1 MVGHCQLLAYVSV
14 CVETFGKQ
22 AHVATYALT
31 TLLPPFCNAHG
42 SLWAAEEMS
51 SNLVAELAAAG
62 VACSVADG
70 LFHPLDTL
78 KTRLQASPRLGR
90 QNLIDLWTSGL
101 AATAARALTFAAT
114 RVGAYPTVRDAMS
127 SGADASVSVRVAA
140 GSLTGALAA
149 AAFTPLDILRL
160 RSQLMPRAHPALDV
174 LGGLRKLAAS
184 EGFSALW
191 RGASVN
197 VARASVLTAAQ
208 LASYDGV
215 KRHLRDE
222 RGWREDDSLHVTAA
236 LTAGAIAQTFVQPL
250 CAARTRI
257 FVGQRPASGPFWR
270 GYAAGLARQGP
281 VLAVTLTLTERAR
294 AALGLSPM

>member
-1 MVGHCQLLAYVSV
+1 
-14 CVETFGKQ
+14 
-22 AHVATYALT
+22 
-31 TLLPPFCNAHG
+31 
-42 SLWAAEEMS
+42 MS
-51 SNLVAELAAAG
+51 SNLVGELAAAG

-78 KTRLQASPRLGR
+78 KTRLHATPTNFSKVIVDAGGGLRA
-90 QNLIDLWTSGL
+90 IICLWTSGL

-127 SGADASVSVRVAA
+127 GADASVSVRVAA

-149 AAFTPLDILRL
+149 AAFTPLDVLRL
-160 RSQLMPRAHPALDV
+160 RSQLSPRAHPALDV

-184 EGFSALW
+184 EGPSALW

-197 VARASVLTAAQ
+197 VARAAVLTSAQ

-250 CAARTRI
+250 CAARTRL
-257 FVGQRPASGPFWR
+257 FVGQRPTSGSLTR
-270 GYAAGLARQGP
+270 GYFAGLLRQGP

-294 AALGLSPM
+294 AALGLAPM

>member
-1 MVGHCQLLAYVSV
+1 MTGLCAVGFVPSACQ
-14 CVETFGKQ
+14 
-22 AHVATYALT
+22 
-31 TLLPPFCNAHG
+31 
-42 SLWAAEEMS
+42 AAKMS

-78 KTRLQASPRLGR
+78 KTRLHATPT
-90 QNLIDLWTSGL
+90 NLSKVIVDAGGGLRAIICLWTSGL

-127 SGADASVSVRVAA
+127 SGDASVAVRVAA

-149 AAFTPLDILRL
+149 AVFTPLDILRL
-160 RSQLMPRAHPALDV
+160 RSQLTPRAHPTLDV

-197 VARASVLTAAQ
+197 VARAAVLTSAQ

>member
-1 MVGHCQLLAYVSV
+1 MIVD
-14 CVETFGKQ
+14 
-22 AHVATYALT
+22 
-31 TLLPPFCNAHG
+31 
-42 SLWAAEEMS
+42 
-51 SNLVAELAAAG
+51 AG
-62 VACSVADG
+62 GG
-70 LFHPLDTL
+70 L
-78 KTRLQASPRLGR
+78 RA
-90 QNLIDLWTSGL
+90 IICLWTSGL

-127 SGADASVSVRVAA
+127 SGTDSSVAARVAA
-140 GSLTGALAA
+140 GSLTGAMSAA
-149 AAFTPLDILRL
+149 VFTPLDVLRL
-160 RSQLMPRAHPALDV
+160 RSQLSPRAHPALDV

-184 EGFSALW
+184 EGSSALW

-197 VARASVLTAAQ
+197 VARAAVLTSAQ

-257 FVGQRPASGPFWR
+257 FVGQRPASGSFWR

-294 AALGLSPM
+294 AALGLAPM

>member
-1 MVGHCQLLAYVSV
+1 
-14 CVETFGKQ
+14 
-22 AHVATYALT
+22 
-31 TLLPPFCNAHG
+31 
-42 SLWAAEEMS
+42 MS
-51 SNLVAELAAAG
+51 SNLVGELAAAG
-62 VACSVADG
+62 IACSVADG

-78 KTRLQASPRLGR
+78 KTRQHAGVAKQTRGLA
-90 QNLIDLWTSGL
+90 DLWTSGL

-114 RVGAYPTVRDAMS
+114 RVGAYPTVRDALS
-127 SGADASVSVRVAA
+127 SGTDASVAARVAA
-140 GSLTGALAA
+140 GSLTGAMSAA
-149 AAFTPLDILRL
+149 VFTPLDILRL
-160 RSQLMPRAHPALDV
+160 RSQLTPRAHPALDV

-184 EGFSALW
+184 EGPSALW

-197 VARASVLTAAQ
+197 VARAAVLTSAQ

-257 FVGQRPASGPFWR
+257 FVGQWPASGPFWR
-270 GYAAGLARQGP
+270 GYAAGLLRQGP

-294 AALGLSPM
+294 AALGLAPM

>member
-1 MVGHCQLLAYVSV
+1 MFWLCVGARLCARVAGVGRVGLA
-14 CVETFGKQ
+14 K
-22 AHVATYALT
+22 
-31 TLLPPFCNAHG
+31 
-42 SLWAAEEMS
+42 MS
-51 SNLVAELAAAG
+51 SNLLGELAAAG

-78 KTRLQASPRLGR
+78 KTRQHAGVAKQTRGLA
-90 QNLIDLWTSGL
+90 DLWTSGL

-114 RVGAYPTVRDAMS
+114 RVGAYPSVRDTLS
-127 SGADASVSVRVAA
+127 SGDASVSARVAA
-140 GSLTGALAA
+140 GSLTGAMSAA
-149 AAFTPLDILRL
+149 VFTPLDVLRL
-160 RSQLMPRAHPALDV
+160 RSQLTPRAHPALDV

-184 EGFSALW
+184 EGPSALW

-197 VARASVLTAAQ
+197 VARAAVLTSAQ

-222 RGWREDDSLHVTAA
+222 RGWREDDSLHVTSA

-257 FVGQRPASGPFWR
+257 FVGQRPASGSFWR
-270 GYAAGLARQGP
+270 GYAAGLSRQGP
-281 VLAVTLTLTERAR
+281 VLAVTLSLTERAR
-294 AALGLSPM
+294 AALGLAPM

>member
-1 MVGHCQLLAYVSV
+1 
-14 CVETFGKQ
+14 
-22 AHVATYALT
+22 
-31 TLLPPFCNAHG
+31 
-42 SLWAAEEMS
+42 MS

-78 KTRLQASPRLGR
+78 KTRLHATPT
-90 QNLIDLWTSGL
+90 NLSKVIVDAGGGLRAIICLWTSGL

-114 RVGAYPTVRDAMS
+114 RVGAYPSVRDTLS
-127 SGADASVSVRVAA
+127 SGDASVAARVAA
-140 GSLTGALAA
+140 GSLTGAMSAA
-149 AAFTPLDILRL
+149 VFTPLDILRL
-160 RSQLMPRAHPALDV
+160 RSQLTPRAHPALDV

-184 EGFSALW
+184 EGLSALW

-197 VARASVLTAAQ
+197 VARAAVPTSAQ

-236 LTAGAIAQTFVQPL
+236 LTAGAIAQTVVQPL

-257 FVGQRPASGPFWR
+257 FVGQRPASGSFWR
-270 GYAAGLARQGP
+270 GYAAGLSRQGP
-281 VLAVTLTLTERAR
+281 VLAVTLSLTERAR
-294 AALGLSPM
+294 AALGLAPM

>member
-1 MVGHCQLLAYVSV
+1 
-14 CVETFGKQ
+14 
-22 AHVATYALT
+22 
-31 TLLPPFCNAHG
+31 
-42 SLWAAEEMS
+42 MS

-78 KTRLQASPRLGR
+78 KTRLHATPT
-90 QNLIDLWTSGL
+90 NLSKVIVDAGGGLRAIICLWTSGL

-114 RVGAYPTVRDAMS
+114 RVGAYPTVRDALS
-127 SGADASVSVRVAA
+127 SDASVSVRVAA
-140 GSLTGALAA
+140 GSLTGAFAA
-149 AAFTPLDILRL
+149 AIFTPLDILRL
-160 RSQLMPRAHPALDV
+160 RSQLSPRAHPALDV

-184 EGFSALW
+184 EGPSALW

-197 VARASVLTAAQ
+197 VARAAVLTSAQ

-215 KRHLRDE
+215 KRLLRDE

-294 AALGLSPM
+294 AALGLAPM

>member
-1 MVGHCQLLAYVSV
+1 
-14 CVETFGKQ
+14 
-22 AHVATYALT
+22 
-31 TLLPPFCNAHG
+31 
-42 SLWAAEEMS
+42 MS

-78 KTRLQASPRLGR
+78 KTRLHATPT
-90 QNLIDLWTSGL
+90 NLSKVIVDAGGGLRGLLDLWTSGL

-114 RVGAYPTVRDAMS
+114 RVGAYPSVRDALS
-127 SGADASVSVRVAA
+127 SDASVSARVAA

-149 AAFTPLDILRL
+149 AAFTPLDVLRL
-160 RSQLMPRAHPALDV
+160 RSQLTPRAHPALDV

-184 EGFSALW
+184 EGSSALW

-197 VARASVLTAAQ
+197 VARAAVLTSAQ
-208 LASYDGV
+208 LSSYDCA
-215 KRHLRDE
+215 KRYLRDE

>member
-1 MVGHCQLLAYVSV
+1 
-14 CVETFGKQ
+14 
-22 AHVATYALT
+22 
-31 TLLPPFCNAHG
+31 
-42 SLWAAEEMS
+42 MS
-51 SNLVAELAAAG
+51 SNLVGELAAAG

-78 KTRLQASPRLGR
+78 KTRQHAGVAKQTRGLA
-90 QNLIDLWTSGL
+90 DLWTSGL

-149 AAFTPLDILRL
+149 AAFTPLDVLRL
-160 RSQLMPRAHPALDV
+160 RSQLTPRAHPALDV

-184 EGFSALW
+184 EGPSALW

-197 VARASVLTAAQ
+197 VARAAVLTSAQ
-208 LASYDGV
+208 LASYDGA
-215 KRHLRDE
+215 KRYLRDE

-236 LTAGAIAQTFVQPL
+236 LTTGAIAQTFVQPL
-250 CAARTRI
+250 CAARTRL

-281 VLAVTLTLTERAR
+281 VLAVTLSLTERAR

>member
-1 MVGHCQLLAYVSV
+1 
-14 CVETFGKQ
+14 
-22 AHVATYALT
+22 
-31 TLLPPFCNAHG
+31 
-42 SLWAAEEMS
+42 MS

-78 KTRLQASPRLGR
+78 KTRLHATPT
-90 QNLIDLWTSGL
+90 NLSKVIVDAGGGFRAIICLWTSGL

-114 RVGAYPTVRDAMS
+114 RVGAYPSVRDTLS

-160 RSQLMPRAHPALDV
+160 RSQLTPRAHPALDV

-197 VARASVLTAAQ
+197 VARAAVLTSAQ

-294 AALGLSPM
+294 AALGLAPM

>member
-1 MVGHCQLLAYVSV
+1 
-14 CVETFGKQ
+14 
-22 AHVATYALT
+22 
-31 TLLPPFCNAHG
+31 
-42 SLWAAEEMS
+42 MS

-78 KTRLQASPRLGR
+78 KTRQHAGVAR
-90 QNLIDLWTSGL
+90 QTRGLADLWTSGL

-160 RSQLMPRAHPALDV
+160 RSQLTPRAHPAFDV

-184 EGFSALW
+184 EGPSALW

-197 VARASVLTAAQ
+197 VARAAVLTSAQ

-257 FVGQRPASGPFWR
+257 FVGQRPASGSFWR

>member
-1 MVGHCQLLAYVSV
+1 
-14 CVETFGKQ
+14 
-22 AHVATYALT
+22 
-31 TLLPPFCNAHG
+31 
-42 SLWAAEEMS
+42 MS

-78 KTRLQASPRLGR
+78 KTRQHAGVAKQTRGLA
-90 QNLIDLWTSGL
+90 DLWTSGL

-114 RVGAYPTVRDAMS
+114 RVGAYPTVRDTMS

-149 AAFTPLDILRL
+149 AAFTPLDVLRL
-160 RSQLMPRAHPALDV
+160 RSQLTPRAHPALDV
-174 LGGLRKLAAS
+174 LGGLRRLAAS
-184 EGFSALW
+184 EGPSALW

-197 VARASVLTAAQ
+197 VARAAVLTSAQ

-215 KRHLRDE
+215 KHHLRE

-236 LTAGAIAQTFVQPL
+236 LAAGAIAQTFVQPL
-250 CAARTRI
+250 CAARTRL
-257 FVGQRPASGPFWR
+257 FVGQRPASASLYR
-270 GYAAGLARQGP
+270 GYFAGLCRQGP
-281 VLAVTLTLTERAR
+281 VLAVTLSLTERAR
-294 AALGLSPM
+294 AALGLAPM

>member
-1 MVGHCQLLAYVSV
+1 MG
-14 CVETFGKQ
+14 
-22 AHVATYALT
+22 
-31 TLLPPFCNAHG
+31 
-42 SLWAAEEMS
+42 
-51 SNLVAELAAAG
+51 ELAAAG

-78 KTRLQASPRLGR
+78 KTRLHATPT
-90 QNLIDLWTSGL
+90 NLSKVIVDAGGGLRGLLDLWTSGL

-114 RVGAYPTVRDAMS
+114 RVGAYPSVRDALS
-127 SGADASVSVRVAA
+127 SDASVSVRVAA

-149 AAFTPLDILRL
+149 AAFTPLDVLRL
-160 RSQLMPRAHPALDV
+160 RSQLTPRAHPALDV

-184 EGFSALW
+184 EGSSALW

-197 VARASVLTAAQ
+197 VARAAVLTSAQ

-215 KRHLRDE
+215 KHHLRE

-236 LTAGAIAQTFVQPL
+236 LAAGAIAQTFVQPL

-294 AALGLSPM
+294 AELGLSPM